1 MSDKNPLA
9 PLFSPRSI
17 AVIGASEAPGKAAER
32 RTRSLI
38 EGGFQGQIFL
48 VNPKR
53 DTLFNR
59 PVQHSV
65 KDIPAPL
72 DLAMV
77 VIQARF
83 IPQAVEDA
91 ASLGAKGVIIIT
103 AGMGETGPE
112 GKKIEARIMET
123 ARANNIQIVGPNC
136 SGMYSASA
144 KMNLLGIPEIAP
156 GRLSVLA
163 QSGNVID
170 SLTHYARRRNR
181 GFSKIISS
189 GNAIGVRFHDYL
201 RFLGEDPA
209 TGAIMLYLE
218 SIRFGD
224 QMIAAAREVSR
235 VKPII
240 ALKVGRTTAGARA
253 SASHTGALAAN
264 DAIVEAAFK
273 QAGIHRVSNVDE
285 MFDLAETLLD
295 SPLPRGNRVTIL
307 SEGGGDNS
315 VAADNAERWGLAVPV
330 LPEKRQEK
338 IKKYL
343 LAGMP
348 AHNPIDYGGTAEEN
362 PDMIRECVREVMED
376 DSIDSVYLTGFFGG
390 FREIIAPHVG
400 ALEAKASADLAE
412 LVRTH
417 AKPLVVHTSFAEE
430 DFEAINI
437 LKKNGIR
444 VTSSSDRAAQA
455 LGVLSA
461 QAQNIRRLKA
471 DRTVDGAELKPD
483 LIPEI
488 FRKVR
493 QAGRS
498 NLLETE
504 SRDLLA
510 AYGLPLPQA
519 HLAQNP
525 DHAAE
530 LAAGFKVPLACKVV
544 SPDIIHKSDAGG
556 VCLNVTDPE
565 EVRAGCARILEN
577 VKNYNPKSRIE
588 GVLLSPMAAP
598 GQEIIVGLIR
608 DPSFGPVIMFGL
620 GGIFVEILGDVSFGV
635 APLSLDDV
643 ERMVTGIKSYK
654 ALSGVRGGRAKDVEA
669 VKDLI
674 ARVSLIALDNPGVA
688 EIDLNPV
695 IIHEKGLSIV
705 DSRIILQDETKA

>member
-1 MSDKNPLA
+1 MNGSSPLN

-38 EGGFQGQIFL
+38 EGGYQGQIFL

-59 PVQHSV
+59 PVHHTV
-65 KDIPAPL
+65 KEIPAPL
-72 DLAMV
+72 DLAMI
-77 VIQARF
+77 VIPGKL

-91 ASLGAKGVIIIT
+91 GALGAKGVIIIT
-103 AGMGETGPE
+103 AGMGESGPE
-112 GKKIEARIMET
+112 GKEIENRIMDA

-136 SGMYSASA
+136 SGMYSSSA
-144 KMNLLGIPEIAP
+144 RMNLLGIPDIAP

-170 SLTHYARRRNR
+170 SLTHYARSRKR

-189 GNAIGVRFHDYL
+189 GNAIGVKFHDYI

-209 TGAIMLYLE
+209 TSVIMLYLE

-224 QMIAAAREVSR
+224 RMIAAAREVSR
-235 VKPII
+235 KKPII
-240 ALKVGRTTAGARA
+240 ALKVGRTKAGARA

-285 MFDLAETLLD
+285 MFDLAEALLD
-295 SPLPRGNRVTIL
+295 SPLPKGNRVAIL

-330 LPEKRQEK
+330 LPQERQER
-338 IKKYL
+338 IKKFL
-343 LAGMP
+343 LGGMP

-362 PDMIRECVREVMED
+362 PDMITQCVREVMEEE
-376 DSIDSVYLTGFFGG
+376 SVDSVYLTGFFGG
-390 FREIIAPHVG
+390 FRDIIAPHVG
-400 ALEAKASADLAE
+400 SLEARAAQDLAE

-417 AKPLVVHTSFAEE
+417 NKPLAVHTSFANE
-430 DFEAINI
+430 DYEAINVM
-437 LKKNGIR
+437 KTNGIR
-444 VTSSSDRAAQA
+444 VTASSNRAAQA
-455 LGVLSA
+455 LAVLSA
-461 QAQNIRRLKA
+461 QAENIKRLKT
-471 DRTVDGAELKPD
+471 DRAVEGVGLKPGQ
-483 LIPEI
+483 IPAL

-493 QAGRS
+493 HAGRS

-504 SRDLLA
+504 SRELLA
-510 AYGLPLPQA
+510 AYGLPLPPA
-519 HLAQNP
+519 HLAQDP

-556 VCLNVTDPE
+556 VCLNVTEPR
-565 EVRAGCARILEN
+565 EVKEACARIIEN
-577 VKNYNPKSRIE
+577 AGKYKPESRIE
-588 GVLLSPMAAP
+588 GILLSPMAAP

-635 APLSLDDV
+635 APLSWDDV
-643 ERMVTGIKSYK
+643 DRMVTGIKGYK
-654 ALSGVRGGRAKDVEA
+654 ALTGVRGAKPRDLDA

-674 ARVSLIALDNPGVA
+674 ARVSLIALDNPDVA

-695 IIHEKGLSIV
+695 IVHENGLSIV
-705 DSRIILQDETKA
+705 DSRIILQDEAGQ